1 MSKQVTEKLMP
12 MMQNGLAK
20 LIEECGEVL
29 QIAGKLVQYPHLQQP
44 GTDELHP
51 DGTHLRTELQN
62 EMADVIAAFEFVA
75 QRLQLSNEV
84 IDGRVSR
91 KVALFELWDRERAAQ
106 ETRPECPSCFG
117 DKTITMSDGS
127 KRPCELCAPLVKVPP
142 VETAAEWRSDPCS
155 QGALYTH
162 VPCGESYAMPP
173 WSEDRARED
182 HAKEGCPAANRGG
195 DQ

>member
-1 MSKQVTEKLMP
+1 VPVTEKLMP

-20 LIEECGEVL
+20 LTEECGEVL

-75 QRLQLSNEV
+75 QRLQLNSDV

-106 ETRPECPSCFG
+106 ETFTAPSPRHASCALHG
-117 DKTITMSDGS
+117 QRWVDGCNACAGARAEMETFP
-127 KRPCELCAPLVKVPP
+127 KLAPL
-142 VETAAEWRSDPCS
+142 AESRHTERPR
-155 QGALYTH
+155 TH
-162 VPCGESYAMPP
+162 AGKHIPGESYKVC
-173 WSEDRARED
+173 WY
-182 HAKEGCPAANRGG
+182 C
-195 DQ
+195 QL